1 MLAVILG
8 GQHYSLCNAVRLRV
22 SSLADVQHV
31 DGKAE
36 EYENIDLGHHAN
48 GEEVDEKGL
57 DLFDYENNDHVFIDT
72 EFNIPAEE
80 RTLAEVENM
89 METDVKYL
97 ERLEFEQSFSEV

>member
-1 MLAVILG
+1 MMLAVILG

-80 RTLAEVENM
+80 RTLAEV
-89 METDVKYL
+89 
-97 ERLEFEQSFSEV
+97 